1 MGARTGFRL
10 ISRRNEMQ
18 RHDRRNLIG
27 AILILIAGS
36 LGCVSQGTYNEV
48 QADRD
53 QLSNRVQALERENTA
68 SEEELAELRA
78 RSAAIEDELRDEVVA
93 GQILVKQVQDGIQ
106 VDVSN
111 QLLFASGSAILSE
124 KGRDVLLRLAK
135 QLREGDETI
144 SVEGHTDNVMI
155 GAALERQYPSNW
167 ELAGARA
174 ARVVRRLSAEGVD
187 PKRLRAVS
195 HGPFDPE
202 ASNDTEAGRAQ
213 NRRTQILLRPAAN

>member
-1 MGARTGFRL
+1 
-10 ISRRNEMQ
+10 MQ
-18 RHDRRNLIG
+18 RHDLRNLIG
-27 AILILIAGS
+27 AILLLIAGS
-36 LGCVSQGTYNEV
+36 LGCVSQGSYNQLQE
-48 QADRD
+48 DRD
-53 QLSNRVQALERENTA
+53 RLSNRVQALERQGAA

-78 RSAAIEDELRDEVVA
+78 RSAMIEDELRDEVVA
-93 GQILVKQVQDGIQ
+93 GQILVKEVQDGIQ

-111 QLLFASGSAILSE
+111 QLLFASGSAILSQ

-135 QLREGDETI
+135 QLRQGDETI
-144 SVEGHTDNVMI
+144 SVDGHTDNVMI
-155 GAALERQYPSNW
+155 GAALESQYPSNW

-213 NRRTQILLRPAAN
+213 NRRTQIFLRPATH

>member
-1 MGARTGFRL
+1 M
-10 ISRRNEMQ
+10 
-18 RHDRRNLIG
+18 
-27 AILILIAGS
+27 
-36 LGCVSQGTYNEV
+36 GCVSQGAYNEV
-48 QADRD
+48 KADRD
-53 QLSNRVQALERENTA
+53 RLSNRVQALEQQGAA

-78 RSAAIEDELRDEVVA
+78 RSAMIEDELRDEVVA
-93 GQILVKQVQDGIQ
+93 GQILVKEVQDGIQ

-135 QLREGDETI
+135 QLRQGDETI
-144 SVEGHTDNVMI
+144 SVDGHTDNVMI
-155 GAALERQYPSNW
+155 GAALESQYPSNW

-213 NRRTQILLRPAAN
+213 NRRTQIFLRPAAN

>member
-1 MGARTGFRL
+1 MGARAGFRL

-18 RHDRRNLIG
+18 RHDLRNLIV
-27 AILILIAGS
+27 AILLLIAGS
-36 LGCVSQGTYNEV
+36 LGCVSQGSYNELRE
-48 QADRD
+48 DRD
-53 QLSNRVQALERENTA
+53 QLSNRVQALERENAA
-68 SEEELAELRA
+68 SEEKLAELRA

-93 GQILVKQVQDGIQ
+93 GQILVKEVQDGIQ

-135 QLREGDETI
+135 QLRQGDETI
-144 SVEGHTDNVMI
+144 SVDGHTDNVMI
-155 GAALERQYPSNW
+155 GAALESQYPSNW

-213 NRRTQILLRPAAN
+213 NRRTQIFLRPAAH

>member
-1 MGARTGFRL
+1 MALMLFL
-10 ISRRNEMQ
+10 IV
-18 RHDRRNLIG
+18 
-27 AILILIAGS
+27 GS
-36 LGCVSQGTYNEV
+36 LGCVTRGSYNEIRT
-48 QADRD
+48 DRD
-53 QLSNRVQALERENTA
+53 QLSNRVETLEAEN
-68 SEEELAELRA
+68 AEFENKLVALRA
-78 RSAAIEDELRDEVVA
+78 RSTAIEAELRKEVVD
-93 GQILVKQVQDGIQ
+93 GQILINEIHDGIR

-155 GAALERQYPSNW
+155 SAGLEGQYPSNW

-195 HGPFDPE
+195 HGPFAPQG
-202 ASNDTEAGRAQ
+202 SNDTEEGRSR
-213 NRRTQILLRPAAN
+213 NRRTEILLRPTGR

>member
-1 MGARTGFRL
+1 MGARAGFRL

-18 RHDRRNLIG
+18 RHDLRNLIV
-27 AILILIAGS
+27 AILLLIAGS
-36 LGCVSQGTYNEV
+36 LGCVSQGSYNELRE
-48 QADRD
+48 DRD
-53 QLSNRVQALERENTA
+53 QLSNRVQALERENAA
-68 SEEELAELRA
+68 SEEKLAELRA

-93 GQILVKQVQDGIQ
+93 GQILVKEVQDGIQ

-135 QLREGDETI
+135 QLRQGDETI
-144 SVEGHTDNVMI
+144 SVDGHTDNVMI
-155 GAALERQYPSNW
+155 GAALESQYPSNW

-213 NRRTQILLRPAAN
+213 NRRTQIFLRPATN